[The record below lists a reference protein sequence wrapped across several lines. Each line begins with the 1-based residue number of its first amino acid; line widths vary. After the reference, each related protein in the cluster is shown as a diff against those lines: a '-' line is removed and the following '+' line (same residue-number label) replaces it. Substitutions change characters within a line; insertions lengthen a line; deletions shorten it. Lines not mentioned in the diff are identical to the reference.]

1 MAHKYFRK
9 HGRWEP
15 YEEYLSAG
23 HLAISECLVRYNPEQ
38 SPPGGFL
45 SYCCFHMDMK
55 MRDVRIKAAGPY
67 NMRKPVK
74 GQRRDPKYTVEGWD
88 HAQLYALRSE
98 PATQETITYL
108 HEVLTYLEPQG
119 KPAAMLFATALGAPV
134 EDVAATW
141 QCSMPNVIKHCVTL
155 RRKLRP
161 WASWSA
167 A

>member
-38 SPPGGFL
+38 APPGEFL
-45 SYCCFHMDMK
+45 SYCCFKMDMK

-88 HAQLYALRSE
+88 HAQFYALRSE
-98 PATQETITYL
+98 PAKQETVTYL
-108 HEVLTYLEPQG
+108 HEVFTYLEPQG
-119 KPAAMLFATALGAPV
+119 KPAAMLFATALGEPV
-134 EDVAATW
+134 EGY
-141 QCSMPNVIKHCVTL
+141 
-155 RRKLRP
+155 
-161 WASWSA
+161 ASTSLA
-167 A
+167 VCPMACIVSPQYTSH